1 MGDIDGAKYSPGWGS
16 WNVSQAGSLS
26 LLQGGNLSLLQGG
39 NTISFLFRNLD
50 HLDQPVKETGD
61 FVANMHP
68 WYYVLSLYK
77 TIGHWLFDP
86 L

>member
-26 LLQGGNLSLLQGG
+26 LLQGEILFQILS
-39 NTISFLFRNLD
+39 RNLVP
-50 HLDQPVKETGD
+50 LDQPVKETGD
-61 FVANMHP
+61 LVANL
-68 WYYVLSLYK
+68 VLCCKSFQNQKL
-77 TIGHWLFDP
+77 LD